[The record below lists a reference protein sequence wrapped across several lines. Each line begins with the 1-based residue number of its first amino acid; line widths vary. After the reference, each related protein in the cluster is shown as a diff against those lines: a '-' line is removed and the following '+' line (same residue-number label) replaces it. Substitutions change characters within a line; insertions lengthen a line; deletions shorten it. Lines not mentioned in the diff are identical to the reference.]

1 MRTIMWP
8 STKILTGG
16 PGGPEGP
23 RGPGGPGSP
32 YGENNMNR
40 NVKKISGRNNS
51 NKMKAMLTKI
61 PKKTPNA
68 NHLPLQS
75 LIDKIQFRQKYH
87 G

>member
-1 MRTIMWP
+1 
-8 STKILTGG
+8 
-16 PGGPEGP
+16 
-23 RGPGGPGSP
+23 
-32 YGENNMNR
+32 MNR

-51 NKMKAMLTKI
+51 DKMKAMLTKI

-68 NHLPLQS
+68 NHLRLQS